1 MFDNTNVYYY
11 LNMVTKY
18 AAFNKKTQIYWI
30 INKTILLLGTVYF
43 TQILGFISY
52 LRLQILREIFI
63 KRLPK

>member
-1 MFDNTNVYYY
+1 
-11 LNMVTKY
+11 MVTKY

-52 LRLQILREIFI
+52 LCLQILREIFI

>member
-18 AAFNKKTQIYWI
+18 AVYDKKTQIYCI
-30 INKTILLLGTVYF
+30 INKTILLLG
-43 TQILGFISY
+43 ILYSISGFISY

-63 KRLPK
+63 KQLPK